1 MNSTRGKMKGLNSY
15 TDGGMNAGGNAK
27 MRKVGGVLAT
37 KTSLISSVRV
47 KNVCRIAEKKKRC
60 CNTTCLGYDSQEVKE
75 YDNILITQLRKGST
89 IELIR
94 IDEIMN

>member
-47 KNVCRIAEKKKRC
+47 KNVCRIAESLKRKSDVVIQLVYGLTVRKLR
-60 CNTTCLGYDSQEVKE
+60 NM
-75 YDNILITQLRKGST
+75 ITY
-89 IELIR
+89 
-94 IDEIMN
+94 